1 MSTEADAALHLR
13 EMGLRPGVIVR
24 VVGIAAAG
32 ARIVAIGAAR
42 IALDRATAQEIEA
55 DPA

>member
-1 MSTEADAALHLR
+1 MSTEADTALHLR

-32 ARIVAIGAAR
+32 APIVAIGAAR
-42 IALDRATAQEIEA
+42 IALGRATAQEIEA